1 MLNEFLSEVAAGAAD
16 LSEHL
21 RGSGRIAKMSSAPI
35 SLVSQWFPKA
45 AHVDELRGA
54 LGSLAE
60 RVQQQEAGTLT
71 YLVHMPISGDPRLV
85 SLPPADGPAILFF
98 ETYADADAF
107 QAHLNGAAFTE
118 FVARYGDYFAGAGG
132 KPTATVMFLECVAGF
147 AAPVG
152 GPRQNVGKAAVAAN
166 RHPAVMFELIAKQQK
181 VLLDFYQTVFGWQ
194 YRTGTDGFAYVHF
207 PAGSPALL
215 GGIGQT
221 DPSTPGFEPGHNF
234 YLLVDRIEP
243 VLDAVGAA
251 GGSLL
256 MPPTGIDGYRIAMFR
271 DPESNPVGLIEPF
284 AG

>member
-1 MLNEFLSEVAAGAAD
+1 
-16 LSEHL
+16 
-21 RGSGRIAKMSSAPI
+21 MSSGPI
-35 SLVSQWFPKA
+35 SLVSRWFPKTEHA
-45 AHVDELRGA
+45 DELRGA
-54 LGSLAE
+54 LIALAQ
-60 RVQQQEAGTLT
+60 RVREQEMGTLT
-71 YLVHMPISGDPRLV
+71 YLVHMPVSGDPRLA

-107 QAHLNGAAFTE
+107 QAHLNGTAFTE
-118 FVARYGDYFAGAGG
+118 FVARYGDYFVGAGG
-132 KPTATVMFLECVAGF
+132 KPYTTVTFLECVAGF

-152 GPRQNVGKAAVAAN
+152 GPRPEVRPAGAAATN

-194 YRTGTDGFAYVHF
+194 YQSDTNGFAYVHF
-207 PAGSPALL
+207 PAGSPTLL

-221 DPSTPGFEPGHNF
+221 DPKIKGFEPGHNF

-243 VLDAVGAA
+243 VLDAVHAA

-256 MPPTGIDGYRIAMFR
+256 MEPTDIDGYRFAMFR

>member
-1 MLNEFLSEVAAGAAD
+1 
-16 LSEHL
+16 
-21 RGSGRIAKMSSAPI
+21 MSPI
-35 SLVSQWFPKA
+35 SLVSRWIPKA
-45 AHVDELRGA
+45 GHVDELRGA
-54 LGSLAE
+54 LTALAE
-60 RVQQQEAGTLT
+60 RVRQQEAGTLT
-71 YLVHMPISGDPRLV
+71 YLVHMPVFGDPRLV
-85 SLPPADGPAILFF
+85 SRPPADSPSIVFF

-107 QAHLNGAAFTE
+107 QAHLNGTAFTE
-118 FVARYGDYFAGAGG
+118 FVARYGDYFVGAGG
-132 KPTATVMFLECVAGF
+132 KPQTTVTFLECVAGF

-152 GPRQNVGKAAVAAN
+152 GPRQNVVKAAAATN

-194 YRTGTDGFAYVHF
+194 YQSDTNGFAYVHF

-215 GGIGQT
+215 GGIGQA
-221 DPSTPGFEPGHNF
+221 DAAIPGFEPGHNF

-243 VLDAVGAA
+243 VLDAVCAA

-256 MPPTGIDGYRIAMFR
+256 MEPTDIDGYRFAMFR

>member
-1 MLNEFLSEVAAGAAD
+1 
-16 LSEHL
+16 
-21 RGSGRIAKMSSAPI
+21 MSSGPI
-35 SLVSQWFPKA
+35 SLVSRWIPKA
-45 AHVDELRGA
+45 THVDELRGVLTA
-54 LGSLAE
+54 LAE
-60 RVQQQEAGTLT
+60 RVRQQEAGTLT
-71 YLVHMPISGDPRLV
+71 YLVHMPLSGDPRLV
-85 SLPPADGPAILFF
+85 SRPPADGPSIVFF

-107 QAHLNGAAFTE
+107 QAHLNGTAFTE
-118 FVARYGDYFAGAGG
+118 FVARYGDYFVGAGG
-132 KPTATVMFLECVAGF
+132 KPQTTVTFLECVAGF

-152 GPRQNVGKAAVAAN
+152 PPRQNVAKAALTAN

-194 YRTGTDGFAYVHF
+194 YQSDANGFAYVHF

-215 GGIGQT
+215 GGIGQA
-221 DPSTPGFEPGHNF
+221 DSKTPGFEPGHNF

-243 VLDAVGAA
+243 VLDAISAA

-256 MPPTGIDGYRIAMFR
+256 MKRTDIDGYHFAMFR